1 MEYTYLK
8 HLFVF
13 MDILGYKSIVDEAE
27 NNIEEAA
34 HIIKNIDKLVS
45 NCIKKQLDRLQKDF
59 ETDYVIFSDSICVAI
74 PIEKTQEDKYMDYLA
89 ERLRFLTYIVANI
102 QLYALE
108 YGIILR
114 GAITIGNYFRNENI
128 MFSKALI
135 DAYTAESKKAIYPR
149 VILYHESSDELLT
162 AYIKAKITYGEFLY
176 LQEEEDFV
184 FVNYLANANE
194 FYNSIFIREL
204 VIKQRNIIEQGII
217 KFEENDVLLEKYA
230 WLMNYHNTIL
240 HKKFSDLLVTD
251 KYRKICANRLG
262 YSIFDMLEQLDQN
275 NNELDLEME
284 SYR

>member
-1 MEYTYLK
+1 MEYTYSK

-27 NNIEEAA
+27 NNIEDAA
-34 HIIKNIDKLVS
+34 HIIKNIDELVS
-45 NCIKKQLDRLQKDF
+45 DCIKKQLDRSHKDF
-59 ETDYVIFSDSICVAI
+59 KTDYVIFSDSICVSI
-74 PIEKTQEDKYMDYLA
+74 PIVKAQEDEYMDCLA
-89 ERLRFLTYIVANI
+89 ERLQFLTYIVANI

-108 YGIILR
+108 YGIMLR

-135 DAYTAESKKAIYPR
+135 DAYSAESKQAIYPR

-162 AYIKAKITYGEFLY
+162 AYVKAKITYGEFLY
-176 LQEEEDFV
+176 LQEDEDFV

-194 FYNSIFIREL
+194 FYSSMFIREL
-204 VIKQRNIIEQGII
+204 VTKQRDIIEQEII
-217 KFEENDVLLEKYA
+217 KFKDEDALLTKYA

-240 HKKFSDLLVTD
+240 HKKFSDLLVGD

-262 YSIFDMLEQLDQN
+262 NSIFDIKEQLDQN
-275 NNELDLEME
+275 NNQLD
-284 SYR
+284 